1 VTDAALP
8 PELEPLSHL
17 DREQKAVRAA
27 SFGGVAS
34 HYERYRPG
42 PPAVA
47 VDWLLPS
54 RVAHVVDL
62 GAGTGALTRLL
73 VDRAD
78 EVVAVDPDE
87 RMRAVLVE
95 EFPGVQAVDGQGEA
109 MPLPDGW
116 ADAVLASSSW
126 HWVDP
131 RAGFAEVARVLA
143 PGGLLGTIW
152 GGPDQ
157 ESPFLAQAQA
167 MLSGRSEESELASFM
182 AGDGR
187 RPVSTLELTP
197 DAPFSAPE
205 HEVFRWD
212 VPLNTDDL
220 IGLLGTFSW
229 VITMP
234 DEARKSVFSEARRL
248 LKELL
253 GVEGEVTVDVGFK
266 ADVWRTRLLER

>member
-1 VTDAALP
+1 VTDAAP
-8 PELEPLSHL
+8 PDLRPLSHL
-17 DREQKAVRAA
+17 DPEQKAARAA

-73 VDRAD
+73 VDRAE
-78 EVVAVDPDE
+78 EVIAVDPDE

-95 EFPGVQAVDGQGEA
+95 ELPGVQAVEGRGEA
-109 MPLPDGW
+109 MPLPGGW

-131 RAGFAEVARVLA
+131 ELGFAEVARVLA
-143 PGGLLGTIW
+143 PGGLLGAIW
-152 GGPDQ
+152 GGPDR
-157 ESPFLAQAQA
+157 ESPFIAQAQA
-167 MLSGRSEESELASFM
+167 MLSGRSTESELGSFM
-182 AGDGR
+182 AADSQ
-187 RPVSTLELTP
+187 RPSSKLELTP
-197 DAPFSAPE
+197 GAPFSPPE

-212 VPLNTDDL
+212 VPLDADEL
-220 IGLLGTFSW
+220 IGLLGTFSS
-229 VITMP
+229 VITIAE
-234 DEARKSVFSEARRL
+234 EAREAVFSEARRL

-266 ADVWRTRLLER
+266 AEAWRTRLLER